1 MYTSFCKVN
10 FYQTLPDRT
19 NGSNYYPNNEE
30 NTMFN
35 ETTNNLFN
43 LLGRILLAALF
54 LPAGL
59 QKLSGYAGTQGYME
73 AMGVPGALLPLVILL
88 EIGGGLALIA
98 GFKVRGTSLVLA
110 GFCAVSAFI
119 FHYQPQDQMQMI
131 LFMKNI
137 ALAGSFLILASVGA
151 GKFSLDNKVTTG

>member
-1 MYTSFCKVN
+1 
-10 FYQTLPDRT
+10 
-19 NGSNYYPNNEE
+19 
-30 NTMFN
+30 MFN

-43 LLGRILLAALF
+43 LLGRLLLAALF

-73 AMGVPGALLPLVILL
+73 AMGVPGIMLPLVILL
-88 EIGGGLALIA
+88 EVGGGLALIA
-98 GFKVRGTSLVLA
+98 GFKVRWVALALA

-137 ALAGSFLILASVGA
+137 ALAGGFLILASAGA
-151 GKFSLDNKVTTG
+151 GKFSLDNNRTTG

>member
-1 MYTSFCKVN
+1 
-10 FYQTLPDRT
+10 
-19 NGSNYYPNNEE
+19 
-30 NTMFN
+30 MFN

-43 LLGRILLAALF
+43 LFGRLLLAALF

-73 AMGVPGALLPLVILL
+73 AMGVPGVMLPLVILL
-88 EIGGGLALIA
+88 EVGGGLALIA
-98 GFKVRGTSLVLA
+98 GFKVRWVALALA
-110 GFCAVSAFI
+110 GFCAVSASI

-151 GKFSLDNKVTTG
+151 GKFSLDNKGTID

>member
-1 MYTSFCKVN
+1 
-10 FYQTLPDRT
+10 
-19 NGSNYYPNNEE
+19 
-30 NTMFN
+30 MFN

-43 LLGRILLAALF
+43 LFGRLLLAALF

-73 AMGVPGALLPLVILL
+73 AMGVPGVMLPLVILL
-88 EIGGGLALIA
+88 EVGGGLALIA
-98 GFKVRGTSLVLA
+98 GFKVRWIALTLA
-110 GFCAVSAFI
+110 GFCAVSASI

-137 ALAGSFLILASVGA
+137 ININLRI
-151 GKFSLDNKVTTG
+151 N

>member
-1 MYTSFCKVN
+1 
-10 FYQTLPDRT
+10 
-19 NGSNYYPNNEE
+19 
-30 NTMFN
+30 MFN

-98 GFKVRGTSLVLA
+98 GFKVRWTSVVFA

-151 GKFSLDNKVTTG
+151 EKFSLDNKGTTD

>member
-1 MYTSFCKVN
+1 
-10 FYQTLPDRT
+10 
-19 NGSNYYPNNEE
+19 
-30 NTMFN
+30 MFN

-43 LLGRILLAALF
+43 LLGRLLLAALF

-73 AMGVPGALLPLVILL
+73 AMGVPGVMLPLVILL
-88 EIGGGLALIA
+88 ELGGGLALIA
-98 GFKVRGTSLVLA
+98 GFKVRWVALALA

-119 FHYQPQDQMQMI
+119 FHYQPQDQIQMI

-137 ALAGSFLILASVGA
+137 GLVGSFLILASVGA
-151 GKFSLDNKVTTG
+151 GKFSLDNKPTTD

>member
-1 MYTSFCKVN
+1 
-10 FYQTLPDRT
+10 
-19 NGSNYYPNNEE
+19 
-30 NTMFN
+30 MFN

-43 LLGRILLAALF
+43 LLGRLLLAALF
-54 LPAGL
+54 LPVGL

-73 AMGVPGALLPLVILL
+73 AMGVPGIMLPLVILL
-88 EIGGGLALIA
+88 EVGGGLALIA
-98 GFKVRGTSLVLA
+98 GFKVRWVALALA

-137 ALAGSFLILASVGA
+137 ALAGGFLILASAGA
-151 GKFSLDNKVTTG
+151 GKFSLDNNRTTG

>member
-1 MYTSFCKVN
+1 
-10 FYQTLPDRT
+10 
-19 NGSNYYPNNEE
+19 
-30 NTMFN
+30 MFN

-43 LLGRILLAALF
+43 LLGRLLLAALF

-73 AMGVPGALLPLVILL
+73 AMGVPGIMLPLVILL
-88 EIGGGLALIA
+88 EVGGGLALIA
-98 GFKVRGTSLVLA
+98 GFKVRWVALALA

-137 ALAGSFLILASVGA
+137 ALAGGFLILASVGA
-151 GKFSLDNKVTTG
+151 GKFSLDNNRTTG